1 MRLGKIEEGQIK
13 RIEIMESRLKDIEE
27 SSSANILFACESGS
41 RAWGF
46 DSPDSDYDVRFIYTK
61 PLAWYLS
68 ISEKKDTIDIMDGD
82 FDAVGW
88 ELKKQLKLMI
98 KSNIPALEH
107 LFSPIIYKG
116 NALIINEMRAIGL
129 ECFSP
134 IKSMFHYLSMSKK
147 YEEKLHKEELK
158 LKDLFYALR
167 TSFAG
172 KWILENNSLPPV
184 IFEKML
190 YLVDEDLENEIRNLM
205 RIKSEK
211 GEGYLHPKNARVVH
225 LVSEMIA
232 ENNKFAKT
240 LPSGKPN
247 TERVNNFL
255 FKIITNENN

>member
-1 MRLGKIEEGQIK
+1 MNSGNKNEMKILNK
-13 RIEIMESRLKDIEE
+13 VIEIEE
-27 SSSANILFACESGS
+27 SKKVNILFACESGS

-46 DSPDSDYDVRFIYTK
+46 ASPDSDFDVRFIYKK
-61 PLAWYLS
+61 PLEWYLS
-68 ISEKKDTIDIMDGD
+68 VSEKKDSIDILDGD

-88 ELKKQLKLMI
+88 ELKKQLKLMM

-116 NALIINEMRAIGL
+116 NDLLIKEMRAIGA

-147 YEEKLHKEELK
+147 YEEKLHEENVK

-167 TSFAG
+167 TSLAG

-190 YLVDEDLENEIRNLM
+190 HLVDENLENEIRNLM
-205 RIKSEK
+205 KIKSEN
-211 GEGYLHPKNARVVH
+211 GEHYLHPKNEKVVN
-225 LVSEMIA
+225 LVSELVA
-232 ENNKFAKT
+232 KNNKYAKSLST
-240 LPSGKPN
+240 GKPN
-247 TERVNNFL
+247 SERINNFL
-255 FKIITNENN
+255 YKILMNEKN

>member
-1 MRLGKIEEGQIK
+1 MVRILEIKKMERNNKLKEIEKSENV
-13 RIEIMESRLKDIEE
+13 
-27 SSSANILFACESGS
+27 NIFFACESGS

-46 DSPDSDYDVRFIYTK
+46 NSPDSDFDVRFIYTK
-61 PLAWYLS
+61 PLQWYLS
-68 ISEKKDTIDIMDGD
+68 VSEKKDTIDILDGH

-88 ELKKQLKLMI
+88 ELKKQLKLMM

-116 NALIINEMRAIGL
+116 NEDIINEMRAIGL

-147 YEEKLHKEELK
+147 YESKLHKDDVK

-167 TSFAG
+167 TSLAG

-190 YLVDEDLENEIRNLM
+190 HLVDENLKDEILFLM
-205 RIKSEK
+205 KIKSEND
-211 GEGYLHPKNARVVH
+211 ESYLHPKNTKVVN
-225 LVSEMIA
+225 LVSELVL
-232 ENNKFAKT
+232 ENNKYAKT

-247 TERVNNFL
+247 AERINNFL
-255 FKIITNENN
+255 YKILTNENNIST

>member
-1 MRLGKIEEGQIK
+1 MHLGKIEENKIK
-13 RIEIMESRLKDIEE
+13 GIEIMKNRLKDIEK
-27 SSSANILFACESGS
+27 SRNANILFACESGS

-46 DSPDSDYDVRFIYTK
+46 ASPDSDYDVRFIYTK
-61 PLAWYLS
+61 PLDWYLS

-98 KSNIPALEH
+98 KCNIPALEH
-107 LFSPIIYKG
+107 LFSPIIYQG
-116 NALIINEMRAIGL
+116 NAALINEMRSIGL

-147 YEEKLHKEELK
+147 YEEKLHKEEIK

-167 TSFAG
+167 TSLAG

-190 YLVDEDLENEIRNLM
+190 YLVDENLENEIRNLM
-205 RIKSEK
+205 KIKSEQ
-211 GEGYLHPKNARVVH
+211 GEGYLHPKNIKVVN
-225 LVSEMIA
+225 LVSEIIIK
-232 ENNKFAKT
+232 NNKFAKT

-247 TERVNNFL
+247 TDRINSFL